1 MPDNKGKK
9 DKTTVRPSIEDSF
22 KELELR
28 NIAGEDFSYLKNQ
41 NDNISFESSIGRN
54 SKLNYIGDYG
64 NSKYDESLTDQ
75 YFRKYIGSDN
85 VGFQEQRAQNQSG
98 LAKVGSGLGNTITQ
112 AGLDIFKDA
121 GYLLDFK
128 NYFDFKKSAEE
139 GFHNW
144 FSDAIQSVEDKLKLP
159 VYRTEESKGFSP
171 TSAGWWGDNLPSI
184 ASSIAMAFPAEA
196 AVAGLG
202 KLGGLIGGEKLIKG
216 LETLSGVTG
225 LADKAKGVGA
235 AIISRQMESLMEG
248 GQTYQDTFNEAM
260 KKPGMTEEQ
269 ARQIAGE
276 AAANNYKANWAAIV
290 QDIPEYMILH
300 KTFKEANKLFS
311 LEAGKEALKTA
322 ALEGS
327 EEAYQ
332 YITDKEAKRSALI
345 NGKVLKDDNTTL
357 ADRLIDYS
365 KDGDLWTSA
374 FFGAIGGAGFGAAG
388 VQNNYKNQ
396 QKFDNVLQAHQAILK
411 GDKEGYNRAQDNIL
425 NSTIVDKVDNDIKNG
440 SNTQLE
446 QFKQGLEYIKSNPE
460 RIKDEDRVET
470 ITRLNEA
477 IAQTEY
483 AQNLQQEVMNDSSI
497 EPELKKLT
505 FGTKLE
511 QRSIENRLA
520 QVNNKLSALSSK
532 DAVNLG
538 FSADIQAYKA
548 AKLKYK
554 AISQIPAL
562 SKEAEELG
570 KNLENVKERIA
581 SDENYN
587 FKSFDELDKF
597 ILSSNDKELTNLYYN
612 QAKEQANLKD
622 VKDLLYSSSTP
633 EGKKELK
640 DRIIKAKQTEQD
652 INTLSESIE
661 NATNEKDLNS
671 LLKEADDKNIS
682 TPEIIDQ
689 IAKKRQQII
698 NDRAR
703 QDLIS
708 KLDPVEETI
717 IDTPTTIDESN
728 VNTINPIEDGT
739 KKAKYYNKT
748 NNGQD
753 NDSKESVSRAFRYNE
768 SLLTGKVNI
777 TDKRLKVVT
786 KANNPELYNRILLE
800 DPQNKQFEDNYKKK
814 EGKDYQGLYVVVTDS
829 NNQPVLVD
837 NKLVFSTLETAQRVI
852 DGSILPE
859 DKQAAITNLNDL
871 RSSLLVSKDPNAYL
885 QPIATSKGIPE
896 YLPKVGNKRQSIS
909 VTQSFGP
916 IDQLELE
923 VPTLQAGDKPGMAY
937 LSKNKQIAL
946 TGKLYVYDKANTAFD
961 LIPRNV
967 NELEADMI
975 INLTYQRLGLIPK
988 TTANPVKEI
997 EKIISAL
1004 IPKGGANEFTYGFKD
1019 NNLYVGNS
1027 NVFTLQ
1033 DLQEKPQEIHDFI
1046 KSFLTSTKYVN
1057 VNINKKNGYELE
1069 SKFIGPTIDDK
1080 QPGKQYN
1087 KYKEYLLE
1095 GSSPM
1100 FGTDLAPSTGVQY
1113 RNVYLIYETDENG
1126 KPVIKTDNIGQT
1138 NELTDSNGNPIAT
1151 VDIESILNE
1160 EPKSNKR
1167 RDYYGNNT
1175 SNSESLDRSSKI
1187 KESKPLS
1194 ESEIKWFKSRFPNIP
1209 IERVQGLIE
1218 NKAFGRFISS
1228 GKVLLSNLA
1237 PKNTLRHEA
1246 FHIVTQL
1253 YLTKDEIVMLY
1264 NEVKS
1269 KIGDMTDLKAEEILA
1284 EDFANYKDNHTI
1296 LSNRP
1301 KRNSLFRKI
1310 LDFIRALIGLPAKS
1324 IEEIYNRIDKG
1335 YYTGRKLENIKQFTS
1350 LDSLPG
1356 LTVTQTKELYDSMDA
1371 MFSDIIFKD
1380 NKTPSQALS
1389 KTDKVLEFIYK
1400 RLIAKEEQVIAS
1412 NDQQLIKV
1420 YDNILSNWGDVIKGW
1435 KERMV
1440 SLGVPIED
1448 TKESELEYNLD
1459 NEEIS
1464 DEEYS
1469 EEHNVRSGDAY
1480 KEANEVST
1488 KKTMFTSSKLLIR
1501 TLKQKNLDGSDK
1513 LNSLGLA
1520 QTVEFAPTY
1529 NYILKQTVGLSE
1541 YNDIYNKLVELSKSR
1556 PELVD
1561 LTLRL
1566 KEPSDSLPL
1575 EQIILQRQFR
1585 QDFSKNLSDI
1595 YITSIQPDGTILQ
1608 VNSIKQ
1614 NIQEKV
1620 RDKWKSN
1627 IKLLSKPNNEGKL
1640 IVSPK
1645 QTKDDIEFLKSIGIE
1660 FSKESLPLTKSNK
1673 EFTDAVTLIRNY
1685 IKENNGDITK
1695 LYNDDNIN
1703 GRINYLTGLE
1713 AQNNTSVMELSV
1725 LSTTNKTIY
1734 PVSNNN
1740 GLSIIKN
1747 IINNS
1752 KTLQD
1757 LYKALPHLNTV
1768 SAENSVWLSKLFDS
1782 NGIEIKNKSLQL
1794 GLADGVTSEDT
1805 SNSTA
1810 KLGST
1815 DKFIQEID
1823 QLLKYGNSS
1832 VIRTSDKAS
1841 EHIIGL
1847 GELIIPIEDLA
1858 IDPNAKDVTGF
1869 NNEKIKS
1876 IFRGYFKSE
1885 LKRIASYELYDI
1897 GKNIDEYSKTGG
1909 QLTIFSSF
1917 PNISE
1922 VKEKITDTLKQI
1934 RVSVDNGMSNQ
1945 QVDNL
1950 IESLYNSLVPNIE
1963 NSTYEFLTKYTGEL
1977 IARLTDYRAIEA
1989 ISKDLKAQYPL
2000 DQLMRTV
2007 AVNDFIN
2014 KVEQTKLMFGDMA
2027 FYKALFKR
2035 TSSLAGT
2042 KETAATDEELNKWL
2056 NKDNKRLDG
2065 KTANGKIN
2073 VAIFEDVTQSKQGLG
2088 EYKKSLMSSGL
2099 SESEAATLLKPY
2111 TKMDEGDAQ
2120 GWITLDEFREFKIR
2134 LGQWST
2140 QLEKVWEKAQKYDK
2154 NDTSTHLTKEELNNT
2169 FFIPLKAQYAGPSIN
2184 DKLFVPAFHKF
2195 SLLPLIPQLVDGK
2208 NMSDILKNM
2217 TRQKVGYALFKSG
2230 SKVGTPLV
2238 NNKANKFYTE
2248 SNHGE
2253 PNLQDYNIQQI
2264 DYKFLGIQTKT
2275 SEPHDKV
2282 TFGTQLRKLL
2292 FNGAF
2297 ENGEEKIPGARELF
2311 NEYTEII
2318 KSQVQEAKDKLI
2330 KDLGLDPNNLQA
2342 KDVTKLVDLL
2352 KSESKSRN
2360 LSDNI
2365 IDSFQTIT
2373 DKDGNKT
2380 LKYPLDSSVN
2390 KDKIDSLIMSL
2401 VKSRLIRQKVN
2412 GDTYIQ
2418 VASTGF
2424 EELGVRGVG
2433 TNRALKFYEKTD
2445 KGTSKAEV
2453 MIPMSKNYYP
2463 LLSKYGS
2470 LEALNKAIKTKQI
2483 DEKLLTLIGYRIPT
2497 QGLNSIDHF
2506 IIKEFL
2512 PELSGSIIILPTEIV
2527 AKSGGDYDIDKMNI
2541 FRPDITKEGNLADSS
2556 HNKLINIASK
2566 MLSHPANFNALIT
2579 PNSTNILTSA
2589 AEDYM
2594 YESYKAKGGNKSKDE
2609 YFKGQSK
2616 KIDYTRQLMLTENVI
2631 NQHSKLMAAKGG
2643 IGPGAINNVF
2653 IPLAQSIN
2661 ANINNLINRGTK
2673 TERPVVINFPHNI
2686 TKDGKLDIA
2695 KSMDATNTNNIQE
2708 VNSQII
2714 NAFVDAANS
2723 PELLPALNMNMDT
2736 LPIYLYLNNI
2746 GVPFEYS
2753 FWLMKQPIIQE
2764 YIKESSIN
2772 DSSYLAATKAKIVA
2786 SELEKRLISK
2796 YNKNITEDLPTKQY
2810 NSSEDL
2816 KRLALYNP
2824 EESKDAKLN
2833 NGYYNQQVQLFED
2846 FLRYKQEAQMMSQA
2860 IRSINYDTNGLPSNL
2875 EQTRLKVED
2884 YNKAKQEGFVQGL
2897 DKILNSTPI
2906 GAFDQNQFAID
2917 AYSQF
2922 YATQSKEIRNFLD
2935 SIYNEINPKKSEDKN
2950 SILKLLTN
2958 DFINYVIQNYGYDD
2972 ISTLK
2977 SRLFKGDNSIAKQI
2991 ASIQA
2996 DTKNPLNN
3004 NLIINE
3010 LQPIIANEKTSDLKD
3025 NLRLYT
3031 KRYDSFTANQLT
3043 EAFRELKESDPNLYK
3058 DIVDLGIIQSGLAN
3072 SPVTYLGLIPFEY
3085 YGDLFNQ
3092 SFDEFN
3098 KKNGVTELNNF
3109 KKLFIANNSKNSLI
3123 WRTYKPNLS
3132 LGDGY
3137 YGKDYNNQSIQYS
3150 IGKTFSLQ
3158 VEEFKGFWNRQ
3169 QVASQ
3174 QDKVFLFGDNT
3185 NDRTITKYIP
3195 SETQA
3200 VIRGLPNAIGIDTKK
3215 GRGWNPSDFFTN
3227 DDFNIFKNQVD
3238 EAIQKAKDSRK
3249 IIVIPADGIGTGK
3262 AMLKEKAPKLFE
3274 YLQQEL
3280 NKLKTSPQNNTSR
3293 QIDDQLGLQFSKKNN
3308 EIIDKLKSSGYI
3320 SQTHGD
3326 LFIKQHFYS
3335 QALNFINNL
3344 RKEYPN
3350 AINIERVQS
3359 KLGSKGQGIFR
3370 VKVDEQLGL
3379 QFSNNRDNSLSVES
3393 FKQIADKLSSK
3404 TGVEY
3409 IIITRDELKDLIPKK
3424 DNTSTVA
3431 GFTKNGKVYIVE
3443 DNLNSELAFHE
3454 FSHPFVDS
3462 ITRDNKELFNS
3473 LKNELNSNFKSIIDE
3488 VKSNYSELLD
3498 DNGELTEEGYKE
3510 AIVTALGKLADG
3522 TLKENKTLLNLLK
3535 NLLKQ
3540 ISNYL
3545 VKLFSSK
3552 DNVIKPFDL
3561 DPKTTLKEL
3570 SDILKTDDKIE
3581 LGELDNSSTQYSL
3594 RETKQL
3600 SKPEQLLQRRIDRLT
3615 KQVTLEKDPS
3625 KKAKLQQELNYTIEE
3640 YSKAQEAED
3649 STPIYREFGKHT
3661 LDLAENRINFIK
3673 EGNSTDL
3680 NADLEYIND
3689 VLDVWDDF
3697 KGLRDRVAELRESI
3711 QELNN
3716 QLLVDNINES
3726 YNSKNPITLDDI
3738 KSQNK
3743 DIGTFKYWTGAL
3755 LDLPN
3760 YLAHA
3765 IGFIIRTSQNNI
3777 ERKTNQIYYDIDN
3790 KIKEISKSSNKSIQS
3805 IYDEIIEYNDIFDT
3819 KSLIKEDKLDSVS
3832 KEAQEFYHFYQSKIE
3847 ELIEITPTLTRRN
3860 SKGELETFTLNK
3872 YFIPNVPKNSFKN
3885 TLKNFNP
3892 VKERTVGN
3900 TIKDEE
3906 QKADIINLNYIKRIP
3921 AKDKSDDLGN
3931 SLFLFAKDIYN
3942 YDEMSKILPKVRLI
3956 QREIEKTSYIQGS
3969 NPNYTKTGKDSNLY
3983 KITEAFIK
3991 AQIKGEYK
3999 EEQGRSITWGTKT
4012 DEKGNTTEKYLD
4024 ITGTIDNLLK
4034 WNSLNTIGLTPIG
4047 ASANIGFGK
4056 LSNFMEA
4063 IGGRFFNRT
4072 HLRQAERIF
4081 WNQTFDKNSVLNKE
4095 LLSKYNILQELTDY
4109 EQSENLK
4116 TGKYKKL
4123 SSEKLIELMYAPQKY
4138 GEKWIQSSTLLA
4150 IMIHDGYLSP
4160 EGELTDKFNN
4170 ASNKEKEQLFGKI
4183 TGINNK
4189 LHGRYSAKEAAALQQ
4204 NVIYRALTQFRK
4216 WIPAAIEARFDE
4228 KHYDPRLG
4236 VEVEGRYRTFGREV
4250 LLKLAKG
4257 DVTNAFYNLFMPLIN
4272 AKEALESGK
4281 LTESDIYNMRKM
4293 LIESVLAIATLVL
4306 YSIGTGDDPEDKKRR
4321 KEAWFKSTMLLL
4333 NRISGDLTFFY
4344 SPNQINNLTKNAIP
4358 MSKLVDDLL
4367 KIGPEIPNAFDSKKN
4382 KFKSGNSKGQ
4392 YKLPKR
4398 IISVIPGSKAPYDL
4412 IKIFNKQAL
4421 DEVK

>member
-28 NIAGEDFSYLKNQ
+28 NIAGEDFSYLKDQSN
-41 NDNISFESSIGRN
+41 NISLESSIGRN

-64 NSKYDESLTDQ
+64 SSKYDESLTDQ
-75 YFRKYIGSDN
+75 YFRQYVGSDN

-98 LAKVGSGLGNTITQ
+98 LAKVGSGLGNIVTQ

-121 GYLLDFK
+121 GYLLDFE

-144 FSDAIQSVEDKLKLP
+144 FSDSIQSIEDKLKLP
-159 VYRTEESKGFSP
+159 VYRTEDSKGFSP

-184 ASSIAMAFPAEA
+184 ASGIAMAFPAEA
-196 AVAGLG
+196 AVAGLSKIAG
-202 KLGGLIGGEKLIKG
+202 EAINLAKANELIGGTKLI
-216 LETLSGVTG
+216 TG
-225 LADKAKGVGA
+225 LSNIAKTKSITDKVKGIAV
-235 AIISRQMESLMEG
+235 AIASRQMEAVMEG
-248 GQTYQDTFNEAM
+248 GQTFQNTFNEAM
-260 KKPGMTEEQ
+260 KKPGMTEER
-269 ARQIAGE
+269 AKQIAGE
-276 AAANNYKANWAAIV
+276 AAAKNYKLNWAAIV
-290 QDIPEYMILH
+290 QDIPQYMILH

-311 LEAGKEALKTA
+311 LEAGKEVLKTA
-322 ALEGS
+322 VPEGF

-345 NGKVLKDDNTTL
+345 NGKVLKDDNSSL

-396 QKFDNVLQAHQAILK
+396 QKFDKVLQAHQAILK
-411 GDKEGYNRAQDNIL
+411 GDKEGYNRTQDDIL
-425 NSTIVDKVDNDIKNG
+425 NLTIVDKVDNDIKSG

-483 AQNLQQEVMNDSSI
+483 AQTLKQEVINDSSI
-497 EPELKKLT
+497 EPELKKLI

-511 QRSIENRLA
+511 QRLIENRLA

-548 AKLKYK
+548 AKLKYE

-562 SKEAEELG
+562 SKEAEEL
-570 KNLENVKERIA
+570 KRNLDYVTLQLRL
-581 SDENYN
+581 DENN
-587 FKSFDELDKF
+587 QFKSFADIDKY
-597 ILSSNDKELTNLYYN
+597 IISSNDKELTNLYYN

-622 VKDLLYSSSTP
+622 VKDILYASTSP

-640 DRIIKAKQTEQD
+640 EKLEKSRIKEQELNNIQESVDKAST
-652 INTLSESIE
+652 
-661 NATNEKDLNS
+661 EKDLNV
-671 LLKEADDKNIS
+671 LLKEADDKELTN
-682 TPEIIDQ
+682 PELIDQ

-698 NDRAR
+698 NDRAQ

-708 KLDPVEETI
+708 KLDPVEDST

-728 VNTINPIEDGT
+728 VNTVNPIEDGS
-739 KKAKYYNKT
+739 KKSKHYNKT
-748 NNGQD
+748 NNGRD
-753 NDSKESVSRAFRYNE
+753 NDTKESVSRAFRYNE

-814 EGKDYQGLYVVVTDS
+814 EGKDYEGLYVVVTDS

-896 YLPKVGNKRQSIS
+896 YLPKVGNKRQSIP

-975 INLTYQRLGLIPK
+975 INLTYQKLGLIPK

-997 EKIISAL
+997 EKIISTL
-1004 IPKGGANEFTYGFKD
+1004 IPKSGANEFTYGFKD

-1027 NVFTLQ
+1027 NIFTLK
-1033 DLQEKPQEIHDFI
+1033 DLQERPQEIHDFI
-1046 KSFLTSTKYVN
+1046 KSFLTSIKYVN

-1080 QPGKQYN
+1080 QPGKQYDS
-1087 KYKEYLLE
+1087 YKEYLLE

-1138 NELTDSNGNPIAT
+1138 NELTDSNGNIIAT
-1151 VDIESILNE
+1151 VDIESLFDKKDNLLDNLQKIIKLPFQERIQELKKEKLITDVYQYGNRPVVVVNINGINLPFYRSSAGTSGKTKGKWFPFFGFGKHKKTDTDLIWLIKADTKSNENNFNSDIIKKYSEFINSALNWDHSLDQSMQNPFFNPEITFKGDEEDFNKRIFGEKDRGIINDGGDSILKAYKIIHDID
-1160 EPKSNKR
+1160 PKIRFKNSDQSNKR

-1194 ESEIKWFKSRFPNIP
+1194 ESEIKWFKSRFPNIEL
-1209 IERVQGLIE
+1209 ERVKGLIE

-1246 FHIVTQL
+1246 FHVVTQL

-1264 NEVKS
+1264 KEVKS
-1269 KIGDMTDLKAEEILA
+1269 KIGDMTDLKAEEILS
-1284 EDFANYKDNHTI
+1284 EDYANYKDNQTI

-1400 RLIAKEEQVIAS
+1400 RLITKEEQVIAS

-1435 KERMV
+1435 KERMI
-1440 SLGVPIED
+1440 SLGIPIED

-1464 DEEYS
+1464 DEEYT
-1469 EEHNVRSGDAY
+1469 EEHNIRSGEAY

-1614 NIQEKV
+1614 NIQERV

-1685 IKENNGDITK
+1685 IRDNNGDITK
-1695 LYNDDNIN
+1695 LYNNDDIN
-1703 GRINYLTGLE
+1703 GRINYLAELE

-1768 SAENSVWLSKLFDS
+1768 SAENSVWLSKLFDN
-1782 NGIEIKNKSLQL
+1782 NGIEIKNKSLKL

-1885 LKRIASYELYDI
+1885 LKRIALYELYDV
-1897 GKNIDEYSKTGG
+1897 GRDPEGLEIDEYSKIGG
-1909 QLTIFSSF
+1909 ELTIFSSF

-1977 IARLTDYRAIEA
+1977 TARLTEYRAIEA

-2007 AVNDFIN
+2007 VVNDFIN

-2035 TSSLAGT
+2035 TSSLSGT
-2042 KETAATDEELNKWL
+2042 KETAATDEELNRWL
-2056 NKDNKRLDG
+2056 NKNNKRLDG
-2065 KTANGKIN
+2065 KIADGKVN
-2073 VAIFEDVTQSKQGLG
+2073 VSIFEDVTQSKQDLG
-2088 EYKKSLMSSGL
+2088 EYKKSLMSSGF

-2111 TKMDEGDAQ
+2111 SKMVEADAF
-2120 GWITLDEFREFKIR
+2120 GGITLDEFREFKIR

-2217 TRQKVGYALFKSG
+2217 TRQKIGYVLFKSG

-2401 VKSRLIRQKVN
+2401 VNSRLIRQKVN
-2412 GDTYIQ
+2412 GDAYIQ
-2418 VASTGF
+2418 VPSTGF
-2424 EELGVRGVG
+2424 EALGVREVG

-2445 KGTSKAEV
+2445 KGTSKAEI

-2512 PELSGSIIILPTEIV
+2512 PELSGSIIVLPTEIV

-2541 FRPDITKEGNLADSS
+2541 FRPDITKKGNLADSS

-2579 PNSTNILTSA
+2579 PNSTDILTLE

-2661 ANINNLINRGTK
+2661 ANINNLINQDTE

-2764 YIKESSIN
+2764 YIKELSIN
-2772 DSSYLAATKAKIVA
+2772 DSSYLAATKAKITS
-2786 SELEKRLISK
+2786 SELEERLISK

-2922 YATQSKEIRNFLD
+2922 YATQSKEEIIDFLN

-2958 DFINYVIQNYGYDD
+2958 DFINYVIQNYGYND

-2991 ASIQA
+2991 AGIQA
-2996 DTKNPLNN
+2996 DSKNPLNN

-3043 EAFRELKESDPNLYK
+3043 EAFRELKESDPSLYK

-3123 WRTYKPNLS
+3123 RRTYKPNLS

-3150 IGKTFSLQ
+3150 KRS
-3158 VEEFKGFWNRQ
+3158 
-3169 QVASQ
+3169 
-3174 QDKVFLFGDNT
+3174 
-3185 NDRTITKYIP
+3185 
-3195 SETQA
+3195 
-3200 VIRGLPNAIGIDTKK
+3200 NAI
-3215 GRGWNPSDFFTN
+3215 
-3227 DDFNIFKNQVD
+3227 V
-3238 EAIQKAKDSRK
+3238 
-3249 IIVIPADGIGTGK
+3249 
-3262 AMLKEKAPKLFE
+3262 
-3274 YLQQEL
+3274 
-3280 NKLKTSPQNNTSR
+3280 
-3293 QIDDQLGLQFSKKNN
+3293 
-3308 EIIDKLKSSGYI
+3308 DKLKSSGYI
-3320 SQTHGD
+3320 SQDHGD
-3326 LFIKQHFYS
+3326 LFIKQHFYA

-3359 KLGSKGQGIFR
+3359 KLGAKGQGIFR

-3379 QFSNNRDNSLSVES
+3379 QFSNNRDNSLSIEL

-3404 TGVEY
+3404 TGVDYE
-3409 IIITRDELKDLIPKK
+3409 IITRDNLKNLIPK

-3443 DNLNSELAFHE
+3443 DSLNSELAFHE
-3454 FSHPFVDS
+3454 FSHLFVDA
-3462 ITRDNKELFNS
+3462 IFEKNKALFLKLKRQ
-3473 LKNELNSNFKSIIDE
+3473 LKNSGKEIIDE

-3498 DNGELTEEGYKE
+3498 DNEELTENGWKE
-3510 AIVTALGKLADG
+3510 AIVTSLGRLANNQ
-3522 TLKENKTLLNLLK
+3522 LKEIEDKGLIEALK
-3535 NLLKQ
+3535 ELLKQ
-3540 ISNYL
+3540 ISDYL
-3545 VKLFSSK
+3545 KSLFNDPNKIINVSELNSNTTLEELASMLNIENKINLNDFSS
-3552 DNVIKPFDL
+3552 NEIKYELKAINILQSEKAKNIFD
-3561 DPKTTLKEL
+3561 KGNK
-3570 SDILKTDDKIE
+3570 
-3581 LGELDNSSTQYSL
+3581 NNW
-3594 RETKQL
+3594 
-3600 SKPEQLLQRRIDRLT
+3600 
-3615 KQVTLEKDPS
+3615 TLEKILTE
-3625 KKAKLQQELNYTIEE
+3625 LQIPKEQRELLL
-3640 YSKAQEAED
+3640 S
-3649 STPIYREFGKHT
+3649 
-3661 LDLAENRINFIK
+3661 
-3673 EGNSTDL
+3673 L
-3680 NADLEYIND
+3680 N
-3689 VLDVWDDF
+3689 
-3697 KGLRDRVAELRESI
+3697 
-3711 QELNN
+3711 
-3716 QLLVDNINES
+3716 
-3726 YNSKNPITLDDI
+3726 
-3738 KSQNK
+3738 
-3743 DIGTFKYWTGAL
+3743 
-3755 LDLPN
+3755 
-3760 YLAHA
+3760 
-3765 IGFIIRTSQNNI
+3765 
-3777 ERKTNQIYYDIDN
+3777 
-3790 KIKEISKSSNKSIQS
+3790 
-3805 IYDEIIEYNDIFDT
+3805 
-3819 KSLIKEDKLDSVS
+3819 
-3832 KEAQEFYHFYQSKIE
+3832 
-3847 ELIEITPTLTRRN
+3847 
-3860 SKGELETFTLNK
+3860 
-3872 YFIPNVPKNSFKN
+3872 
-3885 TLKNFNP
+3885 
-3892 VKERTVGN
+3892 
-3900 TIKDEE
+3900 IKDRE
-3906 QKADIINLNYIKRIP
+3906 QLALELASNYSYTVEINT
-3921 AKDKSDDLGN
+3921 AKTKN
-3931 SLFLFAKDIYN
+3931 
-3942 YDEMSKILPKVRLI
+3942 
-3956 QREIEKTSYIQGS
+3956 
-3969 NPNYTKTGKDSNLY
+3969 NPTQYYSNLTVNEDFY
-3983 KITEAFIK
+3983 KNNPDW
-3991 AQIKGEYK
+3991 EYK
-3999 EEQGRSITWGTKT
+3999 EQRITTPLITPSI
-4012 DEKGNTTEKYLD
+4012 KGHAQFAESND
-4024 ITGTIDNLLK
+4024 IG
-4034 WNSLNTIGLTPIG
+4034 WFR
-4047 ASANIGFGK
+4047 A
-4056 LSNFMEA
+4056 
-4063 IGGRFFNRT
+4063 
-4072 HLRQAERIF
+4072 
-4081 WNQTFDKNSVLNKE
+4081 WYNK
-4095 LLSKYNILQELTDY
+4095 
-4109 EQSENLK
+4109 K
-4116 TGKYKKL
+4116 TGEVHVIEVQSDLFQKGRDKEDLVFNKKQFNFDND
-4123 SSEKLIELMYAPQKY
+4123 SFELEGYTYYEGK
-4138 GEKWIQSSTLLA
+4138 KWKTNTNP
-4150 IMIHDGYLSP
+4150 H
-4160 EGELTDKFNN
+4160 
-4170 ASNKEKEQLFGKI
+4170 I
-4183 TGINNK
+4183 TGINLSNEDFIKAKNK
-4189 LHGRYSAKEAAALQQ
+4189 YFGNGINTENQFLQLLNKGNNWVTFFIKSIIQDSAKQTITKVQ
-4204 NVIYRALTQFRK
+4204 
-4216 WIPAAIEARFDE
+4216 
-4228 KHYDPRLG
+4228 
-4236 VEVEGRYRTFGREV
+4236 
-4250 LLKLAKG
+4250 
-4257 DVTNAFYNLFMPLIN
+4257 
-4272 AKEALESGK
+4272 
-4281 LTESDIYNMRKM
+4281 ESDVEAKVKELEKNGLLEIDCKGKIKAEKGLQTNFTKGGKWK
-4293 LIESVLAIATLVL
+4293 LIKDLKGYPTH
-4306 YSIGTGDDPEDKKRR
+4306 
-4321 KEAWFKSTMLLL
+4321 KE
-4333 NRISGDLTFFY
+4333 GGVDLT
-4344 SPNQINNLTKNAIP
+4344 IGKNGVSI
-4358 MSKLVDDLL
+4358 
-4367 KIGPEIPNAFDSKKN
+4367 KN
-4382 KFKSGNSKGQ
+4382 GNTEFTAKHG
-4392 YKLPKR
+4392 L
-4398 IISVIPGSKAPYDL
+4398 VIPK
-4412 IKIFNKQAL
+4412 N
-4421 DEVK
+4421 